1 MSERM
6 HRIFVCT
13 TCRHSGTSCLPG
25 YRLLQQLQDAMTL
38 AAPFVG
44 GDFEFSGTAALAGC
58 SRSCTAAFRATAKT
72 IYLFGDVNPAADID
86 ALVASAENHNTPD
99 RGLRGGAAG
108 TERTDKAS
116 AVRSPSAVIVSRF
129 GRMIPS

>member
-25 YRLLQQLQDAMTL
+25 YRLLRQLQDAIRL

-44 GDFEFSGTAALAGC
+44 DDFEYSGTAALAGC
-58 SRSCTAAFRATAKT
+58 SRSCTAAFHATDRA
-72 IYLFGDVNPAADID
+72 IYLFGDVDPTADID
-86 ALVASAENHNTPD
+86 ALVKNVEMRQAPGCD
-99 RGLRGGAAG
+99 DGKPAAG
-108 TERTDKAS
+108 PERTGKTS
-116 AVRSPSAVIVSRF
+116 PGGSPSAANVSRT
-129 GRMIPS
+129 GRTRLS

>member
-25 YRLLQQLQDAMTL
+25 YRLLQQLQDAMTS

-58 SRSCTAAFRATAKT
+58 SRSCTAAFRASAKT
-72 IYLFGDVNPAADID
+72 IYLFGDVDPAADID
-86 ALVASAENHNTPD
+86 ALVASAEKHETPE

-108 TERTDKAS
+108 IERPDRAS
-116 AVRSPSAVIVSRF
+116 AERSPSVIVSRF
-129 GRMIPS
+129 GRTRLS